1 VGARR
6 NGEAAGHPPRGALV
20 SAASTA
26 LSTEPLDAPSDR
38 AVELLLET
46 IRRSIDAAKPIG
58 IAAVTNDPKVSALL
72 VLDTG
77 ATFERRFMFNQWVW
91 VEVSPVPTTKLAVLR
106 LLEDN
111 GEDGGAARRN
121 LGDRVR
127 FNQALASALR
137 HVSQKLLQEHEARTI
152 LAGIRESG
160 EDFTRPMSVAQP
172 SALAERTFTAA
183 AVAADA
189 AIIEFTDL
197 IYDAF
202 ERARSDAR
210 ASGEG

>member
-1 VGARR
+1 
-6 NGEAAGHPPRGALV
+6 V
-20 SAASTA
+20 SAASAAVTA
-26 LSTEPLDAPSDR
+26 DKSDGLADR
-38 AVELLLET
+38 AVALLIET

-58 IAAVTNDPKVSALL
+58 MAGVSNDPKVCALL

-77 ATFERRFMFNQWVW
+77 ATFERRHLFNQWVW
-91 VEVSPVPTTKLAVLR
+91 VEVSPVPTTKLAVLK
-106 LLEDN
+106 LFEEN
-111 GEDGGAARRN
+111 GEDGGATRRS
-121 LGDRVR
+121 LSERVH

-137 HVSQKLLQEHEARTI
+137 HVAQKLLQEHEARTI

-202 ERARSDAR
+202 ERAREQ
-210 ASGEG
+210 GK